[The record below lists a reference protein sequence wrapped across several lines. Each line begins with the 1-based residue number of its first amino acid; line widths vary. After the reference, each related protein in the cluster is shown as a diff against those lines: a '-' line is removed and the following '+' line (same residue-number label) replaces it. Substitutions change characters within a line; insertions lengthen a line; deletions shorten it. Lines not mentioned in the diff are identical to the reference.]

1 MKLTRDIIGDA
12 SFIGLECPSGIVD
25 DCNDGTNE
33 SVPGECS
40 GVLMVPDENTQ
51 CGSQCNYTATNFIEE
66 RANLGADDKTPA
78 FTDQYKE
85 LSELEENYIRFWS
98 YWTNEASK

>member
-33 SVPGECS
+33 SVPGECL

-51 CGSQCNYTATNFIEE
+51 CGSQCNYFATNFIEE
-66 RANLGADDKTPA
+66 RANLGVNDDT
-78 FTDQYKE
+78 TE
-85 LSELEENYIRFWS
+85 LGENYIRFWS
-98 YWTNEASK
+98 FWTN